1 MGMFDDAMGMGMLRS
16 SHQPI
21 CPREQHCSEW
31 SRHYMKY
38 CLCNL
43 KDVVS
48 LSLGLVSVISWGV
61 AEIPQI
67 ITNYKQKSAEGL
79 SLAFLFTWIVGDLF
93 NLFGCLLEPAT
104 LFTIT
109 TLVLTGQTIYYG
121 HIYHRLK
128 SNKQSHKLAP
138 AEAVEKK
145 RSCGSVVAKKQ
156 DYNEDGGGNATNVF
170 VSGIAPSSPI
180 PLPGLPCYSS
190 MEGELYY
197 MSARS
202 LSKSHT
208 PTAGSFLVQRRTT
221 SFYERS
227 SIEDPLLGRNASMQY
242 EPPSNTKTMLCAFSV
257 VTFFL
262 GTLNLHLMGSSRLK
276 MVFEEPNR
284 GVVIQVGRKLLQVS
298 SSLLQETGSTGSSKI
313 GTILGWGMAAIY
325 MSGRLPQICLNI
337 RKGNVEGLNPL
348 MFVFALG
355 GNITYVASI
364 LVSSLEWSKI
374 SANLPWLVDAGG
386 CMPRVKIRTILK
398 RQRNIMLPR
407 GISLQLTYAIT
418 PIYGADVN
426 EALVVAFLTRP
437 NKVLLAFL

>member
-1 MGMFDDAMGMGMLRS
+1 MFL
-16 SHQPI
+16 
-21 CPREQHCSEW
+21 
-31 SRHYMKY
+31 
-38 CLCNL
+38 
-43 KDVVS
+43 
-48 LSLGLVSVISWGV
+48 
-61 AEIPQI
+61 
-67 ITNYKQKSAEGL
+67 
-79 SLAFLFTWIVGDLF
+79 
-93 NLFGCLLEPAT
+93 
-104 LFTIT
+104 
-109 TLVLTGQTIYYG
+109 
-121 HIYHRLK
+121 
-128 SNKQSHKLAP
+128 LAP
-138 AEAVEKK
+138 TEAVEKK
-145 RSCGSVVAKKQ
+145 RSCGSVLAKKQ
-156 DYNEDGGGNATNVF
+156 DYNEDRGGNATNVF

-221 SFYERS
+221 SFYERN

-386 CMPRVKIRTILK
+386 C
-398 RQRNIMLPR
+398 
-407 GISLQLTYAIT
+407 
-418 PIYGADVN
+418 
-426 EALVVAFLTRP
+426 
-437 NKVLLAFL
+437 VLLDTFVSLYMYNCAVVVLCTY

>member
-1 MGMFDDAMGMGMLRS
+1 MWIPHSYETFSKIFRVSSITHGSSSDVNGNGNVEKLSSADMPEGTALLGM
-16 SHQPI
+16 
-21 CPREQHCSEW
+21 
-31 SRHYMKY
+31 
-38 CLCNL
+38 
-43 KDVVS
+43 VS
-48 LSLGLVSVISWGV
+48 ALYEVLSLQFERWSVL
-61 AEIPQI
+61 
-67 ITNYKQKSAEGL
+67 ITGFSECHQL
-79 SLAFLFTWIVGDLF
+79 GDLF

-104 LFTIT
+104 LPTQFYMAI
-109 TLVLTGQTIYYG
+109 
-121 HIYHRLK
+121 
-128 SNKQSHKLAP
+128 LAP

-197 MSARS
+197 IILSPVVCPIGKTNRLS
-202 LSKSHT
+202 LNN
-208 PTAGSFLVQRRTT
+208 SF
-221 SFYERS
+221 
-227 SIEDPLLGRNASMQY
+227 
-242 EPPSNTKTMLCAFSV
+242 
-257 VTFFL
+257 
-262 GTLNLHLMGSSRLK
+262 
-276 MVFEEPNR
+276 
-284 GVVIQVGRKLLQVS
+284 VS

-337 RKGNVEGLNPL
+337 RKGNVEQTLCAKIMPKL
-348 MFVFALG
+348 RPVPASTLFVPS
-355 GNITYVASI
+355 II

-386 CMPRVKIRTILK
+386 CVLLDTF
-398 RQRNIMLPR
+398 

-437 NKVLLAFL
+437 NNGHLNLKVLLAFL